1 MFGKSKSIKFVSMDP
16 GLILDPPKPASRA
29 MSEWFRKLPPVIE
42 GVETVKKCVPFLD
55 ALSFGY
61 MITTFSDVYYNGES
75 FEQISKRPSVE
86 LHDESQVRNISLP
99 EEFNS
104 QPFKWINLFTT
115 QTPKGYSTLFVHPL
129 NRPGLP
135 FYSLSGVVDT
145 DSFPVPVNFPFFIRK
160 DFEGIIPAGT
170 PIAQAIPFKR
180 TDWEMS
186 VDDASGIDVPADYHN
201 HANPPFNYY
210 KRKFWHRKKY
220 T

>member
-1 MFGKSKSIKFVSMDP
+1 
-16 GLILDPPKPASRA
+16 
-29 MSEWFRKLPPVIE
+29 
-42 GVETVKKCVPFLD
+42 
-55 ALSFGY
+55 
-61 MITTFSDVYYNGES
+61 
-75 FEQISKRPSVE
+75 
-86 LHDESQVRNISLP
+86 
-99 EEFNS
+99 
-104 QPFKWINLFTT
+104 
-115 QTPKGYSTLFVHPL
+115 
-129 NRPGLP
+129 
-135 FYSLSGVVDT
+135 
-145 DSFPVPVNFPFFIRK
+145 VPVNFPFFIRK